1 MKKLFSTLCIS
12 TQGTYVSKERENIVV
27 SLQGKELFR
36 APIHLINSMVCFGNV
51 LCSPFLLGLCA
62 ENDVSVSYFTEYGKF
77 IAKVQS
83 PISGNVLLRKQQYK
97 YSDDEKFCLE
107 TARSILLG
115 KLNNSRTVINR
126 ALRDHGEK
134 IPNSDRLK
142 QVSYG
147 LHKAIDNTFNAEN
160 VDVLRGM
167 EGDAAGSYFSVFNE
181 LILNCKEKFFMT
193 DRNRRPPKDRVNC
206 LLSFVYTLL
215 VHDVSS
221 ALEGVGLDPQ
231 VGFLHKDR
239 PGRPS
244 LALDMMEEF
253 RSVIADRLVLTL
265 INLSQIDADDF
276 SESPS
281 GGVIMK
287 DDNKKVVIDSYR
299 KRKEE
304 EIFHPFLK
312 ETIHIGLLYHAQ
324 ALLFARYIRGDI
336 DAYPPFIW
344 K

>member
-1 MKKLFSTLCIS
+1 MKKLFNTLYVS
-12 TQGTYVSKERENIVV
+12 SQGTYISKERENIVV
-27 SLQGKELFR
+27 NLQNKEMFR
-36 APIHLINSMVCFGNV
+36 GPVHLINSIVCFGNV
-51 LCSPFLLGLCA
+51 TCSPFLLGLCC
-62 ENDVSVSYFTEYGKF
+62 ENNVSVSYFTEYGRF
-77 IAKVQS
+77 LARVQS
-83 PISGNVLLRKQQYK
+83 PVSGNVLLRKQHYK
-97 YSDDEKFCLE
+97 YSEDGKFCLE
-107 TARSILLG
+107 TSKSILLG

-126 ALRDHGEK
+126 ALRDHSDK
-134 IPNSDRLK
+134 ISNSGKLV
-142 QVSYG
+142 QVSSG
-147 LHKAIDNTFNAEN
+147 LRKTIDNVLTAEN
-160 VDVLRGM
+160 IDVLRGL
-167 EGDAAGSYFSVFNE
+167 EGDAASSYFSVFNE
-181 LILNCKEKFFMT
+181 LILNHKKEFFIT
-193 DRNRRPPKDRVNC
+193 ERNRRPPKDRVNC
-206 LLSFVYTLL
+206 LLSFIYTLL
-215 VHDVSS
+215 AHDVSS

-231 VGFLHKDR
+231 VGFFHKDR

-265 INLSQIDADDF
+265 INLSQISAEGF

-281 GGVIMK
+281 GGVIMT
-287 DDNKKVVIDSYR
+287 DENKKTVIDVYR

-312 ETIHIGLLYHAQ
+312 ETIRIGLLYHAQ

>member
-1 MKKLFSTLCIS
+1 MKKLFNTLYVS
-12 TQGTYVSKERENIVV
+12 TQGTYISKERENIVI
-27 SLQGKELFR
+27 SLQNKELFR
-36 APIHLINSMVCFGNV
+36 APIHLIDSVVCFGNIM
-51 LCSPFLLGLCA
+51 CSPFLLGLCA

-77 IAKVQS
+77 IARMQS

-97 YSDDEKFCLE
+97 YSEDKIFCLE
-107 TARSILLG
+107 TAKSVLLG

-126 ALRDHGEK
+126 ALRDHKDK
-134 IPNSDRLK
+134 IFNSDKLR
-142 QVSYG
+142 QVSDS
-147 LHKAIDNTFNAEN
+147 LRRSIDNVFNASN
-160 VDVLRGM
+160 IDILRGM
-167 EGDAAGSYFSVFNE
+167 EGDAASSYFSVFNE
-181 LILNCKEKFFMT
+181 LILNNKEKFFMSE
-193 DRNRRPPKDRVNC
+193 RNRRPPKDRVNC

-215 VHDVSS
+215 AHDVSS

-253 RSVIADRLVLTL
+253 RSVITDRLVLTL
-265 INLSQIDADDF
+265 INLSQINYDGF
-276 SESPS
+276 SESS
-281 GGVIMK
+281 NGGVIM
-287 DDNKKVVIDSYR
+287 DDENRKIVMDAYR

-324 ALLFARYIRGDI
+324 SLLFARHIRGDI